1 MRDEDTDDSIEED
14 MDDDPKI
21 EKANETSN
29 KEQPSFTEFE
39 LLSPPSRNDSMYTIA
54 STMSASEEQEQTV
67 PVIDSWEELA
77 KEPEKLC
84 SDARALLMKIRAE
97 RKATQL

>member
-1 MRDEDTDDSIEED
+1 
-14 MDDDPKI
+14 MDDDPEM
-21 EKANETSN
+21 EKATETAKD

-77 KEPEKLC
+77 KEPEKVC
-84 SDARALLMKIRAE
+84 SDGRALLKKIRAE

>member
-1 MRDEDTDDSIEED
+1 ME
-14 MDDDPKI
+14 DDPEM
-21 EKANETSN
+21 EKATETAKY

-39 LLSPPSRNDSMYTIA
+39 LLLPPSRNDSMYTIA

-77 KEPEKLC
+77 KEPEKVC
-84 SDARALLMKIRAE
+84 SDGRALLKKIRAD